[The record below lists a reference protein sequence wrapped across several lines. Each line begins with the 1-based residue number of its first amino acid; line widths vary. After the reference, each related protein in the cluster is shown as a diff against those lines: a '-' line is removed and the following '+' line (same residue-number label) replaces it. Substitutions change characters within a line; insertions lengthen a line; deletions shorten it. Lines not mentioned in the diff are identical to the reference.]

1 MAAQLM
7 QSTRQTTRG
16 FTLIEVMVAIS
27 VMALMS
33 LMAWRG
39 LDGMLRTQ
47 SSLQIRADE
56 VRTLQAGL
64 AQWQTDLDQLAELPG
79 TPSWDWNG
87 QVLRL
92 TRRSADVPPPGG
104 DLSDNLSGNFSNDL
118 NSNFNAPS
126 TEPSSAIG
134 SSPGTSSNT
143 VSGTASTA
151 MRTAN
156 RPFNPVPASVRVV
169 AWTWRSDPGRPGGGD
184 WQRWQS
190 PPLSQRQDWQSAW
203 ALAAQWGQTPDTRTR
218 AGQIQIHPL
227 SGWQLFV
234 HRGGSWANPL
244 SSDAVTADAAGAA
257 GAAGSASAGQNTVP
271 NTPPIAT
278 TPDGVR
284 LVLSLPPGP
293 VGAGTLTLDWVR
305 PTLSGAPS

>member
-1 MAAQLM
+1 MVM
-7 QSTRQTTRG
+7 HKQTTRG
-16 FTLIEVMVAIS
+16 FTLIEVLVAIS

-39 LDGMLRTQ
+39 LDGMLRSQ
-47 SSLQIRADE
+47 SSLQTRSDE
-56 VRTLQAGL
+56 IRTLQAGL

-87 QVLRL
+87 QVMRL
-92 TRRSADVPPPGG
+92 TRRTAEAPLP
-104 DLSDNLSGNFSNDL
+104 NNTTSNPTGPL
-118 NSNFNAPS
+118 
-126 TEPSSAIG
+126 
-134 SSPGTSSNT
+134 
-143 VSGTASTA
+143 
-151 MRTAN
+151 
-156 RPFNPVPASVRVV
+156 PASVRVV

-203 ALAAQWGQTPDTRTR
+203 TMAEQWGQTANDSNR

-234 HRGGSWANPL
+234 HRGGSWTNPL
-244 SSDAVTADAAGAA
+244 SSDAVTTG
-257 GAAGSASAGQNTVP
+257 
-271 NTPPIAT
+271 TPDNSSTNRPSGAT

-284 LVLSLPPGP
+284 LLLTLPPGP
-293 VGAGTLTLDWVR
+293 AGAGTLTLDWVR
-305 PTLSGAPS
+305 PTLSGAAS

>member
-1 MAAQLM
+1 MA
-7 QSTRQTTRG
+7 TTQQAERG
-16 FTLIEVMVAIS
+16 FTLIEVLVAIS

-39 LDGMLRTQ
+39 LDGMLRSQ
-47 SSLQIRADE
+47 NSLQSRSDEIRG
-56 VRTLQAGL
+56 LQAGL

-92 TRRSADVPPPGG
+92 TRRTADAPLPNSAP
-104 DLSDNLSGNFSNDL
+104 
-118 NSNFNAPS
+118 NA
-126 TEPSSAIG
+126 
-134 SSPGTSSNT
+134 SPNTTSLQTS
-143 VSGTASTA
+143 
-151 MRTAN
+151 
-156 RPFNPVPASVRVV
+156 PLPASVRVV

-203 ALAAQWGQTPDTRTR
+203 ALAAQWGQTANDSTR

-244 SSDAVTADAAGAA
+244 SSAAVTAGTPDSPNATPGTTT
-257 GAAGSASAGQNTVP
+257 SA
-271 NTPPIAT
+271 TPP

-293 VGAGTLTLDWVR
+293 AGSGPLTLDWVR
-305 PTLSGAPS
+305 PTLSGAPP

>member
-1 MAAQLM
+1 MKKA
-7 QSTRQTTRG
+7 RG

-39 LDGMLRTQ
+39 LDGMLRSQ
-47 SSLQIRADE
+47 SSLQSRSDEIRS
-56 VRTLQAGL
+56 LQAGL
-64 AQWQTDLDQLAELPG
+64 AQWQTDLDQLAELTA

-92 TRRSADVPPPGG
+92 TRRTAH
-104 DLSDNLSGNFSNDL
+104 
-118 NSNFNAPS
+118 APQ
-126 TEPSSAIG
+126 T
-134 SSPGTSSNT
+134 
-143 VSGTASTA
+143 
-151 MRTAN
+151 
-156 RPFNPVPASVRVV
+156 RPEPASVRVV

-203 ALAAQWGQTPDTRTR
+203 ALAAQWGQTANDSTR

-244 SSDAVTADAAGAA
+244 SSDAVTAGTP
-257 GAAGSASAGQNTVP
+257 GSP
-271 NTPPIAT
+271 NTNAPANTAPIAT

-284 LVLSLPPGP
+284 LVLTLPPGP
-293 VGAGTLTLDWVR
+293 TGAGPLTLDWVR
-305 PTLSGAPS
+305 PTLSGSAS

>member
-1 MAAQLM
+1 MKA
-7 QSTRQTTRG
+7 RG
-16 FTLIEVMVAIS
+16 FTLIEVLVAIS

-39 LDGMLRTQ
+39 LDGMLRSQ
-47 SSLQIRADE
+47 SSLQSRSDEIRS
-56 VRTLQAGL
+56 LQAGL
-64 AQWQTDLDQLAELPG
+64 AQWQSDLDQLAELPG

-92 TRRSADVPPPGG
+92 TRRTADAPLP
-104 DLSDNLSGNFSNDL
+104 
-118 NSNFNAPS
+118 NS
-126 TEPSSAIG
+126 
-134 SSPGTSSNT
+134 TSSN
-143 VSGTASTA
+143 SLA
-151 MRTAN
+151 
-156 RPFNPVPASVRVV
+156 PASVRVV

-190 PPLSQRQDWQSAW
+190 PPLTQRQDWQSAW
-203 ALAAQWGQTPDTRTR
+203 SLAEQWGQTANDSTR

-234 HRGGSWANPL
+234 HRGGSWTNPL
-244 SSDAVTADAAGAA
+244 SNAAVTPGRTD
-257 GAAGSASAGQNTVP
+257 NP
-271 NTPPIAT
+271 NTNANARASAT

-293 VGAGTLTLDWVR
+293 AGMGALTLDWVR